1 MTHLLTPGQTAYRQ
15 YGPLNIRIDR
25 HHEGVTIT
33 TQVGAERNP
42 ILSRTFTN
50 AQIIEGRKFQA
61 YLRDNAHL
69 PVWQIEAGVSA
80 LLATAAVFD
89 QAEQDLI
96 DDINA
101 TLAAKRAQS
110 EPVHGQARRNA
121 TEVAAQQAQT
131 GGWYAARREAAARN
145 AIPFRPTATRIHTR
159 PPTPAQYDRIRKHH
173 NGRVTCADGQP
184 WTLLRGI
191 YERGFADEAS
201 IEYWPGTRKY
211 KAVRL
216 NRRGWALLGRNA
228 EAAA

>member
-15 YGPLNIRIDR
+15 YGPLHVRIDR

-50 AQIIEGRKFQA
+50 AQIVEGRKFQA

-96 DDINA
+96 DGINA
-101 TLAAKRAQS
+101 TMGEKRAELNAS
-110 EPVHGQARRNA
+110 TEQARQIRDQ
-121 TEVAAQQAQT
+121 VQAQQANT
-131 GGWYAARREAAARN
+131 GGWYAARKTARN
-145 AIPFRPTATRIHTR
+145 TIPFRPTATRVHTQ
-159 PPTPAQYDRIRKHH
+159 PPTPAQYDRIRQHH
-173 NGRVTCADGQP
+173 NGRVTCAPGQA

-191 YERGFADEAS
+191 VDRGYADRAS
-201 IEYWPGTRKY
+201 IEYKPGTRQY
-211 KAVRL
+211 RAIHL
-216 NRRGWALLGRNA
+216 NKQGWALLGQNIQ
-228 EAAA
+228 EQAA